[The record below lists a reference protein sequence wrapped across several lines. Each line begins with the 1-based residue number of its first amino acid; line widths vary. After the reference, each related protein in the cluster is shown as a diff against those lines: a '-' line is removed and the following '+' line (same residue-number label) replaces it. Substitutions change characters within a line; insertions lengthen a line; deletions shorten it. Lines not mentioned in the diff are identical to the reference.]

1 MISVKSLYILCLFF
15 VFAYSIIKSLLYFLE
30 QPTTFEENELEYS
43 SSFPSLTLCFRQFEP
58 DNFTTFQ
65 DIMQRIQD
73 VETGGFIDGLLVITG
88 KGVKRSFFDLRNK
101 SVVEKEFNTDFDDV
115 WVYSAIV
122 QDEITNSIIIC
133 LTLNLPFI
141 DSPKQGGY
149 VVSNNQNVPKAS
161 KLLRTRW
168 LQKLG
173 GPIILLLLSEAK
185 LNGA

>member
-1 MISVKSLYILCLFF
+1 MSSKTSAVQYLKILCMKKFSYATEFSYNILHKAMISVKSLYILCLFF

-43 SSFPSLTLCFRQFEP
+43 SSLPSLTLCFRQFEP

-101 SVVEKEFNTDFDDV
+101 SVVEK
-115 WVYSAIV
+115 
-122 QDEITNSIIIC
+122 NS
-133 LTLNLPFI
+133 TLILMMF
-141 DSPKQGGY
+141 
-149 VVSNNQNVPKAS
+149 VPKVF
-161 KLLRTRW
+161 
-168 LQKLG
+168 
-173 GPIILLLLSEAK
+173 ILSLTSFG
-185 LNGA
+185 LNPCIL